1 MAGDNS
7 YIDVSVAYSY
17 YRRDKDLYIK
27 NLYTGDQQLSGNPD
41 DADTTMFNAWQF
53 RGTLSRY
60 RNEDTKFKYQLGY
73 DVSLDHASG
82 SKIEQNG
89 RAINNYALFASAKYE
104 PFKQLMIQAGTRVA
118 YNTEYDA
125 PVTPSLNMKYQA
137 GDKLTLRAS
146 YGKGFR
152 APAMK
157 ELYLDFKDLN
167 HDIRGNT
174 KLVAERSDNVQASM
188 VFKNEKEYYGFKIE
202 PGFYHNAIENRIGLI
217 ERTEVQNIGNQ
228 TDTVLYYTYDNFD
241 EYKALGYSLKFHY
254 EHRKIVF
261 FTAGYS
267 NVGVL
272 NHYSD
277 TLQEAADYVFTP
289 EYVLQMRYNFT
300 AAGTQVNVRYKY
312 TGELE
317 RQRLNFDNEFV
328 VYREAAY
335 QMMDLSVS
343 QGFFSDK
350 LDIVTGVKNI
360 FDVKNIRATG
370 SSGGVH
376 TSEGT
381 TRSVAW
387 GRSYFID
394 LTYNF

>member
-1 MAGDNS
+1 M
-7 YIDVSVAYSY
+7 
-17 YRRDKDLYIK
+17 
-27 NLYTGDQQLSGNPD
+27 
-41 DADTTMFNAWQF
+41 
-53 RGTLSRY
+53 
-60 RNEDTKFKYQLGY
+60 
-73 DVSLDHASG
+73 
-82 SKIEQNG
+82 
-89 RAINNYALFASAKYE
+89 
-104 PFKQLMIQAGTRVA
+104 
-118 YNTEYDA
+118 
-125 PVTPSLNMKYQA
+125 
-137 GDKLTLRAS
+137 
-146 YGKGFR
+146 
-152 APAMK
+152 
-157 ELYLDFKDLN
+157 
-167 HDIRGNT
+167 
-174 KLVAERSDNVQASM
+174 
-188 VFKNEKEYYGFKIE
+188 
-202 PGFYHNAIENRIGLI
+202 I

-254 EHRKIVF
+254 EHRKTVF

-289 EYVLQMRYNFT
+289 EYVLQMRYTFT
-300 AAGTQVNVRYKY
+300 AAGTQVNLRYKY

-328 VYREAAY
+328 VYCEAAY

-360 FDVKNIRATG
+360 FDVKNIRTTG

-376 TSEGT
+376 TTEGA